1 MYTARMKFLIAL
13 LQLVSFVYPN
23 TVGEHSPDS
32 VVQQLYRQV
41 VTRTPLGIPKGAD
54 KAALWPFL
62 SKKLAQRLDAAQAC
76 ENDYLRKHIGTQN
89 QKPSYGW
96 LETGLFSGSNERAIP
111 ADAKVEREEKE
122 KDGSIREYVRL
133 TYKESFET
141 NGRPPSSA
149 NNFSWVVAAVVVLE
163 DGRAVVDDVLLF
175 TDDSMKIYS
184 RLSER
189 FLGCEG
195 SHWVGEVRSTGR
207 S

>member
-54 KAALWPFL
+54 KAA
-62 SKKLAQRLDAAQAC
+62 
-76 ENDYLRKHIGTQN
+76 KHIGTQN